1 MNILKVLLIVL
12 ATVIAVFAALAVV
25 GTVLN
30 WISTL
35 FWLAVICVV
44 LLALVKLFGSKSD
57 SAETIDDNP
66 SRLQGVE
73 HTLDEYRRKLEAEVK
88 QSREKKF

>member
-12 ATVIAVFAALAVV
+12 ATIIAVITALAVV

-57 SAETIDDNP
+57 SAASADDNP
-66 SRLQGVE
+66 DRLQGVE
-73 HTLDEYRRKLEAEVK
+73 QTLDDYRRKLEAEVK
-88 QSREKKF
+88 QSREKKY